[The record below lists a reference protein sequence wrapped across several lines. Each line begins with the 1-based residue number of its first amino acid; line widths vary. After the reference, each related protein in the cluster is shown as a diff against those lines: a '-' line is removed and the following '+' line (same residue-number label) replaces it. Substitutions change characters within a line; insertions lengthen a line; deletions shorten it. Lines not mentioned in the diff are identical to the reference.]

1 MADRKT
7 HPDRPLEGIRVV
19 DIATFI
25 AGPFAACLLADFGA
39 EVIKAEMPGEGDSLR
54 QMGPV
59 YNGGSFWWSVDN
71 RNKKCITLDLR
82 KPKGQEIVKR
92 LVEQA
97 DVLVEN
103 FRPGTLERWG
113 IGYDVLSRVNPRL
126 VMARISAFGQTG
138 PYRERPGFATVADA
152 MGGLQY
158 MTGFP
163 DLPPIRPGMAVPD
176 YLTGVFTAFAI
187 MMAIH
192 YRDKTGRGQYIDSA
206 LYESIF
212 RITEYT
218 AGAYG
223 KLGQVRERTGISR
236 TGAPGSVYQTSDG
249 KWVGI
254 STPNDRLF
262 TRLAAAM
269 DRAEL
274 ATDPRYATGQAR
286 MERREETNGIVADWV
301 AKHTAKEV
309 VDKLEQAEVPCA
321 PVYSIADIFADPH
334 YQAREMVATVDDPVL
349 GEINMP
355 GVVPKMSLTP
365 GRIAWS
371 APPMGAHNE
380 EVYCGLLGYSAEE
393 LERLKVDGVV

>member
-1 MADRKT
+1 
-7 HPDRPLEGIRVV
+7 
-19 DIATFI
+19 
-25 AGPFAACLLADFGA
+25 
-39 EVIKAEMPGEGDSLR
+39 
-54 QMGPV
+54 
-59 YNGGSFWWSVDN
+59 
-71 RNKKCITLDLR
+71 
-82 KPKGQEIVKR
+82 
-92 LVEQA
+92 
-97 DVLVEN
+97 
-103 FRPGTLERWG
+103 
-113 IGYDVLSRVNPRL
+113 
-126 VMARISAFGQTG
+126 
-138 PYRERPGFATVADA
+138 
-152 MGGLQY
+152 
-158 MTGFP
+158 
-163 DLPPIRPGMAVPD
+163 
-176 YLTGVFTAFAI
+176 
-187 MMAIH
+187 
-192 YRDKTGRGQYIDSA
+192 
-206 LYESIF
+206 
-212 RITEYT
+212 
-218 AGAYG
+218 
-223 KLGQVRERTGISR
+223 
-236 TGAPGSVYQTSDG
+236 
-249 KWVGI
+249 
-254 STPNDRLF
+254 
-262 TRLAAAM
+262 M